1 MIFSKLFVMSHS
13 SKIVSGSSSYSLR
26 NYRADEA
33 DLACDVRGLVSEDSR
48 ARFKKRLETIGEWTD
63 HYLHLAI
70 DKDGELIGDLQ
81 LRHCEKT
88 MPDGLA
94 HLGIDISDDQR
105 GKGAGTITL
114 ALAWQWAQDNN
125 FHRLEGSTEVSNVA
139 MRRAFEKAGW
149 SFEGIQKNLFFKD
162 GVGHDY
168 LSFAKT
174 I

>member
-1 MIFSKLFVMSHS
+1 MSGS
-13 SKIVSGSSSYSLR
+13 LKIVSGSCSYSLR
-26 NYRADEA
+26 NYRADEG
-33 DLACDVRGLVSEDSR
+33 DLACDVRGLESEESR
-48 ARFKKRLETIGEWTD
+48 ARFKKLLEAIGEWTD

-94 HLGIDISDDQR
+94 HIGIDISEDQR
-105 GKGAGTITL
+105 GKGAGSIAL
-114 ALAWQWAQDNN
+114 ELAWQWAQVNN
-125 FHRLEGSTEVSNVA
+125 FHRLEGSTEVTNVA

-149 SFEGIQKNLFFKD
+149 SFEGTLKNLFFKD
-162 GVGHDY
+162 GAGHDY